1 MSCDRREGERS
12 PYDPAEYW
20 SDRLERN
27 WSLRGVG
34 YINYTERYNT
44 YLYRAKLRAMR
55 RMLRVHGVTIRGR
68 SVLDVGPGIG
78 YWLRWYLAEGARTSG
93 LEIASSAVTRLRSTF
108 PEADIREGDVTQR
121 WPFTEQF
128 DFISAFD
135 VMYHIV
141 DDGAF
146 VQGLRTAASHV
157 KPGGW
162 LVLTDQ
168 LGRRDVSAASH
179 VRFRAL
185 RTYQRVLADVGCD
198 VQGVYPVYRL
208 LNGGLAN
215 TGLVR
220 RSRYLH
226 WGVVGLENRL
236 APLFYYLD
244 AIPGW
249 SPNLRLL
256 AARKEQT

>member
-1 MSCDRREGERS
+1 MTFGAPQGERT
-12 PYDPAEYW
+12 PYDAAEYW
-20 SDRLERN
+20 TDRLERH

-55 RMLRVHGVTIRGR
+55 RMLKLHGVEIRGR
-68 SVLDVGPGIG
+68 SVLDIGPGIG
-78 YWLRWYLAEGARTSG
+78 YWLRWYLEEGARVSG
-93 LEIASSAVTRLRSTF
+93 LEIAGSAVARLRAAF
-108 PEADIREGDVTQR
+108 PTADVMEGDVTR
-121 WPFTEQF
+121 PWPFTEQF
-128 DFISAFD
+128 DLISAFD

-146 VQGLRTAASHV
+146 VQSLRTAAGHL

-168 LGRRDVSAASH
+168 LGRTDVSAAAH

-185 RTYQRVLADVGCD
+185 STYRKVLAHVRCD
-198 VQGVYPVYRL
+198 VQGIYPVYRL

-215 TGLVR
+215 TALVR
-220 RSRYLH
+220 RSRYLQ
-226 WGVVGLENRL
+226 WGMVGLENRL
-236 APLFYYLD
+236 APLLYHLD
-244 AIPGW
+244 AIPAW
-249 SPNLRLL
+249 PSNLRLL
-256 AARKEQT
+256 VARKEQA